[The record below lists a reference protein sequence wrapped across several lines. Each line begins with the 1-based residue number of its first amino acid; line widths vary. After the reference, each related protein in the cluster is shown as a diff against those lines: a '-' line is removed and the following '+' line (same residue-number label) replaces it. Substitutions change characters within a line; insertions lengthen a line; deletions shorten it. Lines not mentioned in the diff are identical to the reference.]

1 MTQVGFRSAW
11 ACAVHLLTLM
21 FLIATGAGL
30 PSVSAQ
36 PEKPKAPDSAASRW
50 SPDPDQVRRWTDF
63 CLTKA
68 KDYEITSADAAKE
81 KFKLLPA
88 PIFRHGVTGRTTGP
102 MAVGPVVL
110 WVGKDGR
117 PAVICDMFCAPYP
130 MADDYM
136 MVHEFHSLAEGP
148 LSLELKGQSLWTPGQ
163 AGLKW
168 RPLPDAQMPADSA
181 PGRLRQAKELARRF
195 EGYGI
200 DAADSR
206 YQFRILPQ
214 PVYHYGTSRGEAAG
228 TGAVFLVCEG
238 TDPEIVLSLEVRRS
252 PDGPRW
258 HYAAASFSDWELH
271 LTLDRA
277 EVWKAPRNDLGN
289 RNSPHWSI
297 VFRVPTPP

>member
-1 MTQVGFRSAW
+1 MFVVAAAPASPLDSAEP
-11 ACAVHLLTLM
+11 
-21 FLIATGAGL
+21 G
-30 PSVSAQ
+30 
-36 PEKPKAPDSAASRW
+36 KPKAGDSAASRW

-63 CLTKA
+63 CLSKA
-68 KDYEITSADAAKE
+68 KDYEITSADAAQE

-110 WVGKDGR
+110 WVREDGR

-136 MVHEFHSLAEGP
+136 MVHEFHSLADGP
-148 LSLELKGQSLWTPGQ
+148 LSLVLHGQRLWSPGQ

-168 RPLPDAQMPADSA
+168 RLLPDAQVPADSA
-181 PGRLRQAKELARRF
+181 AGRLRQAKELARCF
-195 EGYGI
+195 EGHGI
-200 DAADSR
+200 DAAGGR

-214 PVYHYGTSRGEAAG
+214 PVYHYETNRNEPAG
-228 TGAVFLVCEG
+228 TGAVFLACEG
-238 TDPEIVLSLEVRRS
+238 TDPEIILNLDIRQS

-271 LTLDRA
+271 LALDRA
-277 EVWKAPRNDLGN
+277 EVWSAPRNDLGN
-289 RNSPHWSI
+289 RNGPHWSI